1 MTSKLKYFLYIIIFI
16 TLLGLAYNLYNNLS
30 SDFQP
35 QLENQPQDEV
45 NIQNKS
51 SEIAAPDFIVFDKQ
65 GREVK
70 LSDFKGKPV
79 VLNFW
84 ASWCP
89 PCRREMPYFSEVY
102 TKLSADVVF
111 MMVDLVDGQRETQST
126 GQAYID
132 AQGFKFPVYYDN
144 EQAATTAFQVY
155 SIPSTYFINA
165 DGYIVSAHKG
175 LIDKEALLAEINR
188 LRK

>member
-1 MTSKLKYFLYIIIFI
+1 MTIFI
-16 TLLGLAYNLYNNLS
+16 AFLGLAYNLYNNLS
-30 SDFQP
+30 SDFQSRTEK
-35 QLENQPQDEV
+35 QQQNDVNKEN
-45 NIQNKS
+45 NS
-51 SEIAAPDFIVFDKQ
+51 LAIAAPDFIVYDRQ

-102 TKLSADVVF
+102 TEFSADVVF
-111 MMVDLVDGQRETQST
+111 MMVDLIDGQRETQST

-144 EQAATTAFQVY
+144 EQAAATAYQVY
-155 SIPSTYFINA
+155 SIPSTYFIYA

-175 LIDKEALLAEINR
+175 LIDKETLLVEINR